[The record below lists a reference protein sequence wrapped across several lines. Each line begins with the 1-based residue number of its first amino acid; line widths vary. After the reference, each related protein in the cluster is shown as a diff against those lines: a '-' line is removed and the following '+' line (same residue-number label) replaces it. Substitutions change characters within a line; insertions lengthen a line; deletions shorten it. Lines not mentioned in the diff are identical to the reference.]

1 MASLQYGCVGRV
13 GENLP
18 ASEFPAATN
27 WSSHRFC
34 LGRGRV
40 PLDSTK
46 TTRKKMSGQAPRT
59 RRREATCPS
68 RQLPVCRFALL
79 TAPCKANDAG
89 GSGAGSTVLAPC
101 DWYLPTHAAD
111 LGLRPTAV
119 PGRSL
124 GAAEGWSYLLAA
136 SIVRWSTSRPRVRLR
151 GPTVCSAPPSPSSP
165 SSACSALFELSIS
178 SLQRHHL
185 IIILYVPTRS
195 QIIRCAR
202 YFMLPPPSTVHGSA
216 FSSPSSTNPRSS
228 RDFDDGTIRSFPLV
242 DPIGSRGSDMAQPF
256 VKKDDDLDEEEE
268 YSPFYGIEK
277 GAVLQEARVFH
288 DPQLDARRCS
298 QVITKLLYLLNQG
311 ETFTKVEATEVF
323 FAVTKL
329 FQSKDTVLR
338 RMVYLMIKELSPSA
352 DEVIIVTSSLMKDM
366 NSKTDMYRANAIRV
380 LCRITDSTLLTQI
393 ERYLK
398 QAIVDKNPVV
408 ASAALVS
415 GVHLLQTNSEIVKR
429 WSNEVQEAVQSRAA
443 LVQFHAL
450 ALLHQIRQNDRLAVS
465 KLVTS
470 LTKGSLRSPLAQCLL
485 IRYTSQVIKE
495 SSTNTQAGERP
506 FFDYLESCLRH
517 KSEMVVFE
525 AARAITELS
534 GVTSREL
541 TPAITVLQLFLS
553 SSKPVLRFAAIR
565 TLNKVASTHPL
576 AVTNCNIDMESL
588 ISDQNRSIA
597 TLAITTLLKTGN
609 ESSVDRLMKQITSFM
624 SDIADEFKIVV
635 VEAIRTLC
643 LKFPLKY
650 RSMMNFLSNILR
662 EEGGF
667 DYKKAI
673 VDSIVILIRDIPD
686 AKEIG
691 LFHLCEFIED
701 CEFTYLSTQILH
713 FLGNEGPKTSDPSK
727 YIRYIYNRVILENA
741 TVRAS
746 AVSTLAK
753 FGAMVDS
760 LKPRIFVLLRRC
772 LFDSDDEVRDR
783 ATLYLD
789 SLGSDASVGG
799 TDEDIKDFLFG
810 PLDVPLVNLETSLRS
825 YEASDIP
832 FDINSV
838 PKEVKSQPL
847 AEKKAPGKKAIGLGA
862 APSGP
867 TSVVDAYE
875 KLLSSI
881 PEFSSFGKLFKS
893 CSPMELTEPETEYAV
908 NVVKHIFDGH
918 VVFQYNCTNTIPE
931 QLLEKVTVFVDA
943 SEAEEFSEVLTKPLQ
958 SLPYDLP
965 GQTFVAFEKPEGVPA
980 IGKFSNLLKF
990 VVKEVDPATG
1000 EADEEGVEDEYQL
1013 EDLEIVAADYMLKV
1027 GVSNF
1032 KNAWENMDPDNE
1044 RIDEYGLGVKESLAE
1059 TVSAVTDIL
1068 GMQPCEGTEVVPN
1081 NSRSHTCLL
1090 SGIFIGNMK
1099 VLVRVSFGIDGSKQV
1114 AMKLA
1119 VRSEGPEISEKI
1131 HEIVAEG

>member
-1 MASLQYGCVGRV
+1 
-13 GENLP
+13 
-18 ASEFPAATN
+18 
-27 WSSHRFC
+27 
-34 LGRGRV
+34 
-40 PLDSTK
+40 
-46 TTRKKMSGQAPRT
+46 
-59 RRREATCPS
+59 
-68 RQLPVCRFALL
+68 
-79 TAPCKANDAG
+79 
-89 GSGAGSTVLAPC
+89 
-101 DWYLPTHAAD
+101 
-111 LGLRPTAV
+111 
-119 PGRSL
+119 
-124 GAAEGWSYLLAA
+124 
-136 SIVRWSTSRPRVRLR
+136 
-151 GPTVCSAPPSPSSP
+151 
-165 SSACSALFELSIS
+165 
-178 SLQRHHL
+178 
-185 IIILYVPTRS
+185 
-195 QIIRCAR
+195 
-202 YFMLPPPSTVHGSA
+202 
-216 FSSPSSTNPRSS
+216 
-228 RDFDDGTIRSFPLV
+228 
-242 DPIGSRGSDMAQPF
+242 MAQPF
-256 VKKDDDLDEEEE
+256 VKKDDDHDEEEE
-268 YSPFYGIEK
+268 YSPFHGIEK

-288 DPQLDARRCS
+288 DPQLDARKCS

-311 ETFTKVEATEVF
+311 ETFTKVEATGVF

-380 LCRITDSTLLTQI
+380 LCRITDSTLLAQI

-408 ASAALVS
+408 SSAALVS
-415 GVHLLQTNSEIVKR
+415 AVHLLQTNPEIVKR

-450 ALLHQIRQNDRLAVS
+450 ALLHQIRQNDRLAVT

-470 LTKGSLRSPLAQCLL
+470 LTKGSVRSPLAQCLL
-485 IRYTSQVIKE
+485 MRYTSQVIRE
-495 SSTNTQAGERP
+495 SNANTQGERP
-506 FFDYLESCLRH
+506 FFDYLESSLRH
-517 KSEMVVFE
+517 KAEMVVFE

-565 TLNKVASTHPL
+565 TLNKVANTHPL

-609 ESSVDRLMKQITSFM
+609 ESSVDRLMKQITNFM

-635 VEAIRTLC
+635 VEAIRSLC

-650 RSMMNFLSNILR
+650 RSLMNFLSNILR

-673 VDSIVILIRDIPD
+673 VDSIVILIRDIPE

-701 CEFTYLSTQILH
+701 CEFTYLSAQILH
-713 FLGNEGPKTSDPSK
+713 FLGNEGPKTSDPSR

-741 TVRAS
+741 TVRAC

-783 ATLYLD
+783 ATLYLNT
-789 SLGSDASVGG
+789 LGSDPSAE
-799 TDEDIKDFLFG
+799 TDQEVKEFLFG
-810 PLDVPLVNLETSLRS
+810 PLDVPLVNLETSLRN
-825 YEASDIP
+825 YVASEVP
-832 FDINSV
+832 FDFVSV
-838 PKEVKSQPL
+838 PKEIKSQPL
-847 AEKKAPGKKAIGLGA
+847 AEKKAPGKKPAGLGA
-862 APSGP
+862 APTAP
-867 TSVVDAYE
+867 TSAVDGYE

-881 PEFSSFGKLFKS
+881 PEFASFGKLFKS
-893 CSPMELTEPETEYAV
+893 SAPVELTEAETEYSV
-908 NVVKHIFDGH
+908 NVVKHIFDSH
-918 VVFQYNCTNTIPE
+918 VVFQYNCTNTITE
-931 QLLEKVTVFVDA
+931 QLLEMVTVFVDA
-943 SEAEEFSEVLTKPLQ
+943 SEAEEFSEVATKPLR

-980 IGKFSNLLKF
+980 MGKFSNLLKF

-1000 EADEEGVEDEYQL
+1000 EAEEEGVEDEYQL

-1032 KNAWENMDPDNE
+1032 KNAWESLDPENE
-1044 RIDEYGLGVKESLAE
+1044 RIDEYGLGVKESLTE
-1059 TVSAVTDIL
+1059 TVKAVIDIL
-1068 GMQPCEGTEVVPN
+1068 GMQPCEVSLLPNDALHLTTEKNQPCSTSSQGTDVVPS

-1090 SGIFIGNMK
+1090 SGIFLGNVK

-1119 VRSEGPEISEKI
+1119 VRSEDLEISEKI
-1131 HEIVAEG
+1131 HEIVSEG

>member
-1 MASLQYGCVGRV
+1 
-13 GENLP
+13 
-18 ASEFPAATN
+18 
-27 WSSHRFC
+27 
-34 LGRGRV
+34 
-40 PLDSTK
+40 
-46 TTRKKMSGQAPRT
+46 
-59 RRREATCPS
+59 
-68 RQLPVCRFALL
+68 
-79 TAPCKANDAG
+79 
-89 GSGAGSTVLAPC
+89 
-101 DWYLPTHAAD
+101 
-111 LGLRPTAV
+111 
-119 PGRSL
+119 
-124 GAAEGWSYLLAA
+124 
-136 SIVRWSTSRPRVRLR
+136 
-151 GPTVCSAPPSPSSP
+151 
-165 SSACSALFELSIS
+165 
-178 SLQRHHL
+178 
-185 IIILYVPTRS
+185 
-195 QIIRCAR
+195 
-202 YFMLPPPSTVHGSA
+202 
-216 FSSPSSTNPRSS
+216 
-228 RDFDDGTIRSFPLV
+228 
-242 DPIGSRGSDMAQPF
+242 MAQPL
-256 VKKDDDLDEEEE
+256 VKKDDDRDDEVE
-268 YSPFYGIEK
+268 YSPFLGIEK
-277 GAVLQEARVFH
+277 GAVLQEARVFN
-288 DPQLDARRCS
+288 DPQLDPRRCS

-323 FAVTKL
+323 FSVTKL
-329 FQSKDTVLR
+329 FQAKDLGLR
-338 RMVYLMIKELSPSA
+338 RMVYLIIKELSPSA

-380 LCRITDSTLLTQI
+380 LCRITDGTLLTQI

-415 GVHLLQTNSEIVKR
+415 GIHLLQTNPEIVKR

-450 ALLHQIRQNDRLAVS
+450 ALLHQVIR
-465 KLVTS
+465 
-470 LTKGSLRSPLAQCLL
+470 
-485 IRYTSQVIKE
+485 E
-495 SSTNTQAGERP
+495 SSMNNQTGDRP
-506 FFDYLESCLRH
+506 FYDYLEACLRN
-517 KSEMVVFE
+517 KAEMVIFE

-534 GVTSREL
+534 GVTNREL

-553 SSKPVLRFAAIR
+553 SSKPVLRFAAVR
-565 TLNKVASTHPL
+565 TLNKVAMTHPM

-609 ESSVDRLMKQITSFM
+609 ESSVDRLMKQITNFM

-635 VEAIRTLC
+635 VEAIRSLC

-650 RSMMNFLSNILR
+650 RSLMNFLSNILR

-686 AKEIG
+686 AKENG
-691 LFHLCEFIED
+691 LLHLCEFIED

-713 FLGNEGPKTSDPSK
+713 FLGIEGPKTSDPSK

-783 ATLYLD
+783 ATLYLNMLEGD
-789 SLGSDASVGG
+789 GAIVE
-799 TDEDIKDFLFG
+799 TDKDVKNFLFG
-810 PLDVPLVNLETSLRS
+810 SLDVPLVNLETSLKN
-825 YEASDIP
+825 YVQEPSDEP
-832 FDINSV
+832 FDIDSV
-838 PKEVKSQPL
+838 PKEVKSLPL
-847 AEKKAPGKKAIGLGA
+847 AEKKAPGKKPTGLGA
-862 APSGP
+862 APTAP
-867 TSVVDAYE
+867 TSTVDAYE

-893 CSPMELTEPETEYAV
+893 SAPVELTEAETEYAV
-908 NVVKHIFDGH
+908 NAVKHIFDRH

-931 QLLEKVTVFVDA
+931 QLLENVTVIVDA
-943 SEAEEFSEVLTKPLQ
+943 SDAEEFAEVSTKPLR
-958 SLPYDLP
+958 SLPYDSP
-965 GQTFVAFEKPEGVPA
+965 GQTFVVFEKPEGVPTV
-980 IGKFSNLLKF
+980 GKFSNMLKF
-990 VVKEVDPATG
+990 IVKEVDPTTG
-1000 EADEEGVEDEYQL
+1000 EAEEDGVEDEYQL
-1013 EDLEIVAADYMLKV
+1013 EDLEVVAADYVLNV

-1032 KNAWENMDPDNE
+1032 RNAWESMGPDFE
-1044 RIDEYGLGVKESLAE
+1044 RVDEYGLGPRESLAE
-1059 TVSAVTDIL
+1059 AVNTVIGLL

-1090 SGIFIGNMK
+1090 SGVFMGNVK
-1099 VLVRVSFGIDGSKQV
+1099 VLVRLSFGIDGPKEV

-1119 VRSEGPEISEKI
+1119 VRSEDESVSDAI
-1131 HEIVAEG
+1131 HEIVASG

>member
-1 MASLQYGCVGRV
+1 
-13 GENLP
+13 
-18 ASEFPAATN
+18 
-27 WSSHRFC
+27 
-34 LGRGRV
+34 
-40 PLDSTK
+40 
-46 TTRKKMSGQAPRT
+46 
-59 RRREATCPS
+59 
-68 RQLPVCRFALL
+68 
-79 TAPCKANDAG
+79 
-89 GSGAGSTVLAPC
+89 
-101 DWYLPTHAAD
+101 
-111 LGLRPTAV
+111 
-119 PGRSL
+119 
-124 GAAEGWSYLLAA
+124 
-136 SIVRWSTSRPRVRLR
+136 
-151 GPTVCSAPPSPSSP
+151 
-165 SSACSALFELSIS
+165 
-178 SLQRHHL
+178 
-185 IIILYVPTRS
+185 
-195 QIIRCAR
+195 
-202 YFMLPPPSTVHGSA
+202 
-216 FSSPSSTNPRSS
+216 
-228 RDFDDGTIRSFPLV
+228 
-242 DPIGSRGSDMAQPF
+242 MAQPL
-256 VKKDDDLDEEEE
+256 VKKDDDRDDEVE
-268 YSPFYGIEK
+268 YSPFLGIEK
-277 GAVLQEARVFH
+277 GAVLQEARVFN
-288 DPQLDARRCS
+288 DPQLDPRRCS

-323 FAVTKL
+323 FSVTKL
-329 FQSKDTVLR
+329 FQAKDLGLR
-338 RMVYLMIKELSPSA
+338 RMVYLIIKELSPSA

-380 LCRITDSTLLTQI
+380 LCRITDGTLLTQI

-415 GVHLLQTNSEIVKR
+415 GIHLLQTNPEIVKR

-470 LTKGSLRSPLAQCLL
+470 LTKGTVRSPLAQCLL
-485 IRYTSQVIKE
+485 IRYTSQVIRE
-495 SSTNTQAGERP
+495 SSMNNQTGDRP
-506 FFDYLESCLRH
+506 FYDYLEACLRN
-517 KSEMVVFE
+517 KAEMVIFE

-534 GVTSREL
+534 GVTNREL

-553 SSKPVLRFAAIR
+553 SSKPVLRFAAVR
-565 TLNKVASTHPL
+565 TLNKVAMTHPM

-609 ESSVDRLMKQITSFM
+609 ESSVDRLMKQITNFM

-635 VEAIRTLC
+635 VEAIRSLC

-650 RSMMNFLSNILR
+650 RSLMNFLSNILR

-686 AKEIG
+686 AKENG
-691 LFHLCEFIED
+691 LLHLCEFIED

-713 FLGNEGPKTSDPSK
+713 FLGIEGPKTSDPSK

-783 ATLYLD
+783 ATLYLNMLEGD
-789 SLGSDASVGG
+789 GAIVE
-799 TDEDIKDFLFG
+799 TDKDVKNFLFG
-810 PLDVPLVNLETSLRS
+810 SLDVPLVNLETSLKN
-825 YEASDIP
+825 YV
-832 FDINSV
+832 SV
-838 PKEVKSQPL
+838 PRELAVSLCIVQCLLAYSHVFVQYRFKNLQTSLLILILLPKEVKSLPL
-847 AEKKAPGKKAIGLGA
+847 AEKKAPGKKPTGLGA
-862 APSGP
+862 APTAP
-867 TSVVDAYE
+867 TSTVDAYE

-893 CSPMELTEPETEYAV
+893 SAPVELTEAETEYAV
-908 NVVKHIFDGH
+908 NAVKHIFDRH
-918 VVFQYNCTNTIPE
+918 VV
-931 QLLEKVTVFVDA
+931 TVIVDA
-943 SEAEEFSEVLTKPLQ
+943 SDAEEFTEVSTKPLR
-958 SLPYDLP
+958 SLPYDSP
-965 GQTFVAFEKPEGVPA
+965 GQTFVVFEKPEGVPTV
-980 IGKFSNLLKF
+980 GKFSNMLKF
-990 VVKEVDPATG
+990 IVKEVDPTTG
-1000 EADEEGVEDEYQL
+1000 EAEEDGVEDEYQL
-1013 EDLEIVAADYMLKV
+1013 EDLEVVAADYVLNV

-1032 KNAWENMDPDNE
+1032 RNAWESMGPDFE
-1044 RIDEYGLGVKESLAE
+1044 RVDEYGLGPRESLAE
-1059 TVSAVTDIL
+1059 AVNTVIGLL

-1090 SGIFIGNMK
+1090 SGVFMGNVK
-1099 VLVRVSFGIDGSKQV
+1099 VLVRLSFGIDGPKEV

-1119 VRSEGPEISEKI
+1119 VRSEDESISDAI
-1131 HEIVAEG
+1131 HEIVASG